1 MELMQSRFLNIFPFT
16 KKQAE
21 SLKKLRIIQTN
32 KIHVQGIPRCLI
44 NIETLKAK
52 RYFGQYGA
60 IKDISLSIKI
70 DDNKKD
76 SFSVYIAYEN
86 KMEAACA
93 ILCVDSIFFFRKIIR
108 AFFGTTKYCKY
119 FLNNQKCANPEK
131 CEFLHR
137 LAPNE
142 DIIFDDKNG
151 FSFKEH
157 LNLSKKIVEQNY
169 SEIKN
174 ILNKPKKF
182 KSIFPWIDFIFLTE
196 EEKQEYCIRNNYDYI
211 KSKED
216 EGIDPS
222 LKNNSNIINIYNN
235 NRIQN
240 NGLTQLDNLYAI
252 NNSNI
257 AGNFNEFSEVKNV
270 NTKNYLDP
278 FELYDIFK
286 NSINHI
292 LFSKHFFD
300 NMRNIPFKKLD
311 ANINLNIYI
320 LLFIENV
327 LNSERVDQTNYKF
340 FSLEIIKKTK
350 NYIEPDKKNIF
361 NCHTLLKEIN
371 NSNNL
376 VVNIWSILYLVR
388 DSNSYLNKFLIKLEN
403 DIFSL
408 FLYFENEILKEDS
421 KTFANKV
428 DIIINISKDLKNIL
442 ENDTFL
448 VNLLKN
454 ENYTKD
460 MNKDYNSIDER
471 KRILN
476 DLKNEKNKIDSF
488 LKNKNIQNVPKIRKL
503 FNKYMEILNN
513 DINRIEEEIKTLEIQ
528 DYKERIEKTVK
539 SEFEPK
545 LGESLLKNMEIKN
558 TIEELKEFE
567 KLINNYKIKYIDE
580 NEEKINIF
588 SNIVLSDDILEE
600 VYKNK
605 YVNLIEILLKYSK
618 LKDKIEEITNNKKN
632 KLVSLQE
639 LNKNTDL
646 IYYDF
651 FNSFLLSKEINENDI
666 NTVNQFLDAKYFWK

>member
-1 MELMQSRFLNIFPFT
+1 MQSRFLNIFPFT

-44 NIETLKAK
+44 NIETLKTK

-196 EEKQEYCIRNNYDYI
+196 EEKQEYCFRNNYDYI

-300 NMRNIPFKKLD
+300 NMRNIPFKKLE
-311 ANINLNIYI
+311 
-320 LLFIENV
+320 F
-327 LNSERVDQTNYKF
+327 NYLKNDL
-340 FSLEIIKKTK
+340 SKKG
-350 NYIEPDKKNIF
+350 
-361 NCHTLLKEIN
+361 
-371 NSNNL
+371 
-376 VVNIWSILYLVR
+376 VN
-388 DSNSYLNKFLIKLEN
+388 
-403 DIFSL
+403 
-408 FLYFENEILKEDS
+408 
-421 KTFANKV
+421 T
-428 DIIINISKDLKNIL
+428 DIILEGCLDCIKDCI
-442 ENDTFL
+442 
-448 VNLLKN
+448 
-454 ENYTKD
+454 
-460 MNKDYNSIDER
+460 
-471 KRILN
+471 
-476 DLKNEKNKIDSF
+476 
-488 LKNKNIQNVPKIRKL
+488 
-503 FNKYMEILNN
+503 
-513 DINRIEEEIKTLEIQ
+513 
-528 DYKERIEKTVK
+528 
-539 SEFEPK
+539 
-545 LGESLLKNMEIKN
+545 
-558 TIEELKEFE
+558 
-567 KLINNYKIKYIDE
+567 
-580 NEEKINIF
+580 
-588 SNIVLSDDILEE
+588 
-600 VYKNK
+600 
-605 YVNLIEILLKYSK
+605 
-618 LKDKIEEITNNKKN
+618 
-632 KLVSLQE
+632 
-639 LNKNTDL
+639 
-646 IYYDF
+646 
-651 FNSFLLSKEINENDI
+651 
-666 NTVNQFLDAKYFWK
+666 